1 MNRGV
6 ALALL
11 AVVLCQGLLVALMF
25 TPAPHTGGDNAAY
38 VSLAH
43 SLTEEGAYREL
54 WTAGEPPH
62 SKYPPVFPLLLGLPL
77 LLGVKGWVGLKMVP
91 VLCTLLAGVFTFLW
105 VREREGV
112 APAAGVALLVALSDG
127 VLDYSRW
134 ILSDPTFL
142 ALTVAGLWAL
152 ERARGRRTG
161 SAAPTAPREGWV
173 VLGLAFVLM
182 AYFTR
187 SAGIPLVVA
196 ALLWLALERQWRA
209 GGAFLAVFGILA
221 ALWWWR
227 GRIPGEG
234 AYASEFLL
242 LDPYQPELGRV
253 GVGDMLGRMGENAVA
268 YVTRL
273 IPEGVVGLEGP
284 LLGVLGIGLVLLALV
299 GWLRA
304 LWKDRGPAEL
314 FLPLYFGLLLLW
326 PVVWSGDRFALP
338 LLPLLFFYAATALF
352 WILGPRKGALRTAVA
367 GFAFLLLALPALK
380 SWSVEVQSARQCAPL
395 AREDPYACYG
405 STVQEYAALARWAG
419 RNLPGGASVITRKP
433 RIFFLL
439 GGVKAQSLPFTTEA
453 ETFLEAARTLGSRYA
468 TLDRWDGLSRH
479 YLGSVIRARPGVF
492 CHVTGVAPHGEVG
505 TQLLGILPG
514 EGERAGRG
522 EQVRLEPCPGAMTL
536 SEARDLPSV
545 PPGDIPLLVWGVRR

>member
-1 MNRGV
+1 
-6 ALALL
+6 
-11 AVVLCQGLLVALMF
+11 
-25 TPAPHTGGDNAAY
+25 
-38 VSLAH
+38 
-43 SLTEEGAYREL
+43 
-54 WTAGEPPH
+54 
-62 SKYPPVFPLLLGLPL
+62 
-77 LLGVKGWVGLKMVP
+77 MVP

-314 FLPLYFGLLLLW
+314 FLPLSFPCIPAFSSSGLWYGPETGSPCPSSPSSSSTPPRPSSGSWVPGRGPSGRPW
-326 PVVWSGDRFALP
+326 PVSP
-338 LLPLLFFYAATALF
+338 SS
-352 WILGPRKGALRTAVA
+352 
-367 GFAFLLLALPALK
+367 
-380 SWSVEVQSARQCAPL
+380 SWPC
-395 AREDPYACYG
+395 
-405 STVQEYAALARWAG
+405 
-419 RNLPGGASVITRKP
+419 
-433 RIFFLL
+433 
-439 GGVKAQSLPFTTEA
+439 
-453 ETFLEAARTLGSRYA
+453 
-468 TLDRWDGLSRH
+468 
-479 YLGSVIRARPGVF
+479 RP
-492 CHVTGVAPHGEVG
+492 
-505 TQLLGILPG
+505 
-514 EGERAGRG
+514 
-522 EQVRLEPCPGAMTL
+522 
-536 SEARDLPSV
+536 
-545 PPGDIPLLVWGVRR
+545 